1 MAGYKSVVVQELFL
15 ESEPDQERAKFDH
28 TMGISY
34 HLEIKFQLQEGE
46 TGKIIR

>member
-1 MAGYKSVVVQELFL
+1 MAGYKSIVVHELFL
-15 ESEPDQERAKFDH
+15 ELELDQERAKFDH

-46 TGKIIR
+46 TGTIIR